1 MKSHG
6 VLRTSV
12 FVPACIALAACGD
25 LDSRTPSVDS
35 RELIGMGQAG
45 TAGGSGTGDVTS
57 PTGSAGTGGA
67 GSIGTGTAETSS
79 AGLGSAGLGSG
90 GVGAGG
96 IGTGVGTGGGGGSG
110 ATPRALF
117 LEDEGA
123 DCPVPGLPEA
133 ASLVSF
139 GNLPDPFLKLDG
151 TRMSTKAEWRC
162 RRQELKAQAEKY
174 IFGEKPAPPASVSG
188 SVSSTSITVN
198 VSDQGRSTSFNAS
211 VELPSSGTGPFPAVI
226 ALAANLLDRTVL
238 QDEGVALITYD
249 SNAVGSEAGE
259 RAIKTG
265 AFYDIYGPNSSA
277 GLLVAWAWGVSRI
290 IDVLEQ
296 AGSDVLKAEAIGVTG
311 CSRQGKAAFAIGAF
325 DQRVA
330 LTMPIESGGGGVAI
344 WRGIAGE
351 GALSPS
357 DTFGETYWLGDA
369 FGAFTADVTTLPI
382 DTHEVVAMI
391 APRGLFIMDNPHLV
405 SLGPQSG
412 HVAALAGAEVYEA
425 LGVGDNISY
434 HSAIANGSHCALR
447 PEWTEPMRSS
457 IRKFLTKTGFDG
469 GAISASAMATGNLA
483 AWRSWNTPI
492 LE

>member
-1 MKSHG
+1 MKSSR
-6 VLRTSV
+6 VLRTSAL
-12 FVPACIALAACGD
+12 VPACIALAACGD

-35 RELIGMGQAG
+35 RELVGMGQAG
-45 TAGGSGTGDVTS
+45 AAVGSGTGGVAS
-57 PTGSAGTGGA
+57 PTGSAGAGGA
-67 GSIGTGTAETSS
+67 GSTGTGTAGTSS
-79 AGLGSAGLGSG
+79 VGLGTG
-90 GVGAGG
+90 
-96 IGTGVGTGGGGGSG
+96 GVGTGGMGVSTGGVGTGGDGGDG
-110 ATPRALF
+110 ATPEALF

-133 ASLVSF
+133 ASLVSV

-151 TRMSTKAEWRC
+151 TRITTQAEWRC

-174 IFGEKPAPPASVSG
+174 IYGEKPAPPASVSG
-188 SVSSTSITVN
+188 TVSSTSITVN
-198 VSDQGRSTSFNAS
+198 VADQGQSTSFTAS
-211 VELPSSGTGPFPAVI
+211 VELPSAGTGPYPAI
-226 ALAANLLDRTVL
+226 ILLAGSPLDRTVL
-238 QDEGVALITYD
+238 QDEGVAIITYD
-249 SNAVGSEAGE
+249 SNVVGSEAGE
-259 RAIKTG
+259 RALKTG
-265 AFYDIYGPNSSA
+265 AFYDIYGANSSA
-277 GLLVAWAWGVSRI
+277 GLLVAWAWGASRI

-296 AGSDVLKAEAIGVTG
+296 AGADVLKADAIGVTG
-311 CSRQGKAAFAIGAF
+311 CSRQGRAAFAIGAF

-330 LTMPIESGGGGVAI
+330 LTLPVESGGGGVPI
-344 WRGIAGE
+344 WRGIPGE

-369 FGAFTADVTTLPI
+369 FGAFTANVTTLPI

-405 SLGPQSG
+405 ALGPQSG
-412 HVAALAGAEVYEA
+412 HVAALAGAEVYAA
-425 LGVGDNISY
+425 LGVGDNIAY

-457 IRKFLTKTGFDG
+457 IRKFLTKTGVDG
-469 GAISASAMATGNLA
+469 GVISASAMATGNLT